1 MVDAGSQAQQWLM
14 GSGKAVCRVTMTGD
28 SCCAA
33 DLAVGLPKI
42 WQPGILLHHAPLPIL
57 RIGGL
62 VPLSCLGWG
71 KRGRRKATSG
81 TVEEDDREVAKASAR
96 GP

>member
-42 WQPGILLHHAPLPIL
+42 WQPGILLHHAPLPI
-57 RIGGL
+57 
-62 VPLSCLGWG
+62 
-71 KRGRRKATSG
+71 
-81 TVEEDDREVAKASAR
+81 VEEDPGSSSLISGVGEKRKEEGHVRNGR
-96 GP
+96 GG

>member
-1 MVDAGSQAQQWLM
+1 MVDAGSHAQQWSM

-57 RIGGL
+57 RIE
-62 VPLSCLGWG
+62 VHVSLSCQGVG
-71 KRGRRKATSG
+71 ERGMRKGMMG
-81 TVEEDDREVAKASAR
+81 TQCQDQD
-96 GP
+96 P